1 MSVSSMTRMTRP
13 ELDLARSQNE
23 SVTVAKDLNVAETS
37 ARATIVP
44 APVFA
49 PLPLVATAAA
59 AAPAPPSPVE
69 AKLFVADPVAGAT
82 ARKESTAA
90 VESAKR
96 EIGLEKQSA
105 GQIAGVSGAVRSD
118 AMPLPKVRVQSQ
130 ASTSATLPSAPATR
144 ATAAVPATPRPL
156 ANKTTEP
163 PDAWMKRILELKA
176 PGKMREF
183 EGELAKFRKQY
194 PDYLLPEELKGHK

>member
-1 MSVSSMTRMTRP
+1 MWQKPRPAPRLCQHPFSRRSHWRPLHPLLRQRRRHPWKRNYLSPTR
-13 ELDLARSQNE
+13 LLARPR
-23 SVTVAKDLNVAETS
+23 AKK
-37 ARATIVP
+37 
-44 APVFA
+44 A
-49 PLPLVATAAA
+49 PLPS
-59 AAPAPPSPVE
+59 SPQ
-69 AKLFVADPVAGAT
+69 
-82 ARKESTAA
+82 
-90 VESAKR
+90 KR

-105 GQIAGVSGAVRSD
+105 GQIAGVAGAVRSD

-144 ATAAVPATPRPL
+144 ATAAVPATPRLL

-163 PDAWMKRILELKA
+163 PDGWMKRILEFKA
-176 PGKMREF
+176 LRKMREF